1 MRNRQLF
8 NQECVIECISGNL
21 VSQLRIPIC
30 PLPVLYR
37 IYSILNGKE
46 IIYRSLKLKKKNI
59 YTWKT
64 ILCGRRRKSWDIL
77 NDLVDKKLTWI
88 FF

>member
-1 MRNRQLF
+1 MRNRQLS

-46 IIYRSLKLKKKNI
+46 IIYRSLKLKKK
-59 YTWKT
+59 
-64 ILCGRRRKSWDIL
+64 
-77 NDLVDKKLTWI
+77 I
-88 FF
+88 FIHGKQYFVEEEENHGIF

>member
-1 MRNRQLF
+1 MRNRQLS

-37 IYSILNGKE
+37 IYSLLNGKE
-46 IIYRSLKLKKKNI
+46 IIYRSLKLKKKYLYMENN
-59 YTWKT
+59 TLWK
-64 ILCGRRRKSWDIL
+64 
-77 NDLVDKKLTWI
+77 KKKI
-88 FF
+88 MGYFK

>member
-1 MRNRQLF
+1 MRKRQLS

-46 IIYRSLKLKKKNI
+46 IIYRSLKLKK
-59 YTWKT
+59 
-64 ILCGRRRKSWDIL
+64 
-77 NDLVDKKLTWI
+77 I
-88 FF
+88 FIHGKQYFVEEEENHGIF